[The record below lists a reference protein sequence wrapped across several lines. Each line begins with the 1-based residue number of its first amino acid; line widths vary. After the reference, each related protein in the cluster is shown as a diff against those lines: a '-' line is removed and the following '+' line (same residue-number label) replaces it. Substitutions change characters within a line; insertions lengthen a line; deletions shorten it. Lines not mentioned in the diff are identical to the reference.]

1 MLYNNMRKLE
11 QIRLIIKH
19 DKNQKNELK
28 YLNFSSFFDKI
39 IKSYADVAE
48 LADAPDSKSK
58 WIFLIVILKS
68 IDKYTGLGFGR
79 I

>member
-1 MLYNNMRKLE
+1 MPKP
-11 QIRLIIKH
+11 
-19 DKNQKNELK
+19 
-28 YLNFSSFFDKI
+28 
-39 IKSYADVAE
+39 ADVAK
-48 LADAPDSKSK
+48 LVYALHSKSK

>member
-1 MLYNNMRKLE
+1 MPLYRIKREIFCERKN
-11 QIRLIIKH
+11 II
-19 DKNQKNELK
+19 KNELK
-28 YLNFSSFFDKI
+28 YLNFSSFFGNI
-39 IKSYADVAE
+39 NKSKVTNADVAE

-68 IDKYTGLGFGR
+68 IDKYTGLGFDR